1 MRLRFFDYG
10 GICLAVLIGLAST
23 FQLGAQIPP
32 EPAKAPKPLKIQ
44 GTVDQIDKGK
54 MTITL
59 VLGEQGHR
67 HQVIYSAG
75 THFMMGQDD
84 DNKPGS
90 IDQVRNN
97 FYIACTGKY
106 IEGKPEMRAAE
117 CVYRSTK

>member
-1 MRLRFFDYG
+1 MRIRPLSFVGLR
-10 GICLAVLIGLAST
+10 LASMLCLVMA

-106 IEGKPEMRAAE
+106 IEGKPEMRATE